1 MGYYKNRG
9 TSRSD
14 ARRYNAAAR
23 KAQRL
28 KGEGNSRLI
37 QIEMM
42 SEVER
47 YTMARDPERAASY
60 NKEVEEWQKRL
71 TSELRT
77 KVAVRSRRV
86 AEELKPRSY
95 RDEYGLINRLGF
107 SFPRHGIWL
116 HYGAGRGQGGWT
128 GSSWTKLERVNG
140 VEIST
145 GIVRHTDPN
154 SINGRMGT
162 GNREAFEWFDPTVRS
177 RIDELAEIVTK
188 YFDNMIIDATRIYIN
203 KH

>member
-9 TSRSD
+9 ISRSD

-23 KAQRL
+23 KAQQL
-28 KGEGNSRLI
+28 KGEGSSRLI

-95 RDEYGLINRLGF
+95 KDEYGLINRLGF

-116 HYGAGRGQGGWT
+116 HYGAGRGQGGWQ

-188 YFDNMIIDATRIYIN
+188 YFDNMIIDATRIYID

>member
-47 YTMARDPERAASY
+47 YTMARDPERAVSY

>member
-23 KAQRL
+23 KAQQL
-28 KGEGNSRLI
+28 KGEGSSRLI

-47 YTMARDPERAASY
+47 YNVARDPERAAAY

-71 TSELRT
+71 SSELRT

-95 RDEYGLINRLGF
+95 KDEYGLINRLGF

-116 HYGAGRGQGGWT
+116 HYGAGRGQGGWQ
-128 GSSWTKLERVNG
+128 GSSWTKLKRVNG

-188 YFDNMIIDATRIYIN
+188 YFDNMIIDATRIYID

>member
-23 KAQRL
+23 KAQQL
-28 KGEGNSRLI
+28 KGEGSSRLI

-47 YTMARDPERAASY
+47 YAMARDPDRAASY

-95 RDEYGLINRLGF
+95 KDEYGLINRLGF